1 MRVRQKLNWMFKKL
15 LGIWIA
21 IFMFSTISLEVRA
34 DINATNGPNYY
45 YIYGVYGIVQYVL
58 DGAITP
64 NNACDWILIP
74 VFNQGNLNEVEA
86 EIFAAYFPETEKKL
100 IDCGALTKI
109 VSYEMYLD
117 AQDCL
122 RLIGYEEWC
131 TPYAHEDLRKQN
143 IPMTPQYTIEDC
155 DMYKYATTD
164 VNMRVEP
171 STNTNKVGNV
181 PQNEKVHVTG
191 KTSNGWYRLE
201 YNGTTGFSVSKY
213 FADKP
218 IEKVENVTDVPEP
231 TPEPTPVPTEV
242 PTAEPTAEPT
252 VEPTATPE
260 PTEVPN
266 DTKTEIVE
274 PLETEKPVATPVPT
288 VIPTEAPVED
298 EPTAET
304 TAKPVTDV
312 TEPTS
317 APVVDIPV
325 VSEAVKETNN
335 LIPWI
340 ALGGV
345 VVALGVVVV
354 IVLRRKK

>member
-1 MRVRQKLNWMFKKL
+1 MKEIRKGKRITVKLFVAILVIMMLFVNKGTVASGDNFNYAQWYEWN
-15 LGIWIA
+15 GIYSVIGSV
-21 IFMFSTISLEVRA
+21 M
-34 DINATNGPNYY
+34 
-45 YIYGVYGIVQYVL
+45 
-58 DGAITP
+58 DG
-64 NNACDWILIP
+64 
-74 VFNQGNLNEVEA
+74 
-86 EIFAAYFPETEKKL
+86 
-100 IDCGALTKI
+100 
-109 VSYEMYLD
+109 S
-117 AQDCL
+117 
-122 RLIGYEEWC
+122 
-131 TPYAHEDLRKQN
+131 
-143 IPMTPQYTIEDC
+143 MTPQEACETIMRPAIQAGYVDSSEVDIFLEYYPEMEAWFTMAGVPPTNPTINIPAESTPEPTPSAPQYTTTDC

-231 TPEPTPVPTEV
+231 TPEPTPVSTEV

-260 PTEVPN
+260 PTEAPN

-298 EPTAET
+298 T
-304 TAKPVTDV
+304 PVV
-312 TEPTS
+312 TEP
-317 APVVDIPV
+317 VEEI
-325 VSEAVKETNN
+325 NF

-345 VVALGVVVV
+345 VVVLGVVAV
-354 IVLRRKK
+354 IVLKRKK

>member
-1 MRVRQKLNWMFKKL
+1 MREIRKGKRIAAKLFVSILVML
-15 LGIWIA
+15 LLFVNRGTVASADDFNHAQWYEYNGIYSVIGQ
-21 IFMFSTISLEVRA
+21 IM
-34 DINATNGPNYY
+34 NGN
-45 YIYGVYGIVQYVL
+45 
-58 DGAITP
+58 
-64 NNACDWILIP
+64 
-74 VFNQGNLNEVEA
+74 
-86 EIFAAYFPETEKKL
+86 
-100 IDCGALTKI
+100 
-109 VSYEMYLD
+109 
-117 AQDCL
+117 
-122 RLIGYEEWC
+122 
-131 TPYAHEDLRKQN
+131 
-143 IPMTPQYTIEDC
+143 MTPQEACETIMRPSIQAGYVESSEVDIFLEYYPEMEAWFIMAGVPPTNPTINVPTESTPAPTPSAPQYTTTDC

-218 IEKVENVTDVPEP
+218 IEKVEDVTDVPEP

-288 VIPTEAPVED
+288 VIPTEAPVVD
-298 EPTAET
+298 T
-304 TAKPVTDV
+304 PVV
-312 TEPTS
+312 TEP
-317 APVVDIPV
+317 V
-325 VSEAVKETNN
+325 EENN
-335 LIPWI
+335 YLIPWI

-345 VVALGVVVV
+345 VVVLGVVAV
-354 IVLRRKK
+354 IVLKRKK